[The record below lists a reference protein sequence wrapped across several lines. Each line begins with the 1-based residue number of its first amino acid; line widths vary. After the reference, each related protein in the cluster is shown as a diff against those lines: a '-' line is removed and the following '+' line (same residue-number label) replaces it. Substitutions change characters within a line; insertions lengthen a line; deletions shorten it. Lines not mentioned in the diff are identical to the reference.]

1 MTEKQKILL
10 VDDEPNILKTMSLSI
25 ESMGYEVAAYSSP
38 SVALVAL
45 DTDPEFLKSI
55 DIAFIDLMMHPVNGI
70 DMLRELH
77 LRKASMLVVIITA
90 HGSVDTVVE
99 AMKLGA
105 YDYIQK
111 PFDYNEL
118 AVFLQRISRSSEA
131 KKSNESGGAIITSDP
146 NFQSILKTAEKI
158 AKTNITVL
166 IEGETGVGKELVA
179 DFIQKNSDR
188 KDKPYIKLN
197 CAALSEELIE
207 SELFGHAKGSFT
219 GAVKD
224 RTGMVEAA
232 ESGTIFLDE
241 IGEMP
246 MLMQA
251 KLLRLL
257 QNHEYYRLGE
267 NQIRKSDVRI
277 IAATNRNLEEEIGQR
292 GFREDLYYRLSGFRL
307 TVPPL
312 RQRRDDILP
321 ITHKILAHYASGAGQ
336 ISIPPE
342 VEKMLLAY
350 DWRGNVRELENV
362 MIRAAVL
369 SEDGK
374 SIKASDLPTYI
385 QLPVRANSTGV
396 SSSELRSL
404 EEMEHDHIGFVL
416 SRTKSLEEAAKVLG
430 IDSATL
436 WRKRKKYGM

>member
-1 MTEKQKILL
+1 MTQKPKILL
-10 VDDEPNILKTMSLSI
+10 VDDEPNILKTMTLSI
-25 ESMGYEVAAYSSP
+25 ESMGYEVLAYSSP
-38 SVALVAL
+38 SVALVTL
-45 DTDPEFLKSI
+45 DTNPDLLKVV
-55 DIAFIDLMMHPVNGI
+55 DIAFIDLMMHPVGGL
-70 DMLRELH
+70 DMLHELH

-111 PFDYNEL
+111 PFDYDEL

-131 KKSNESGGAIITSDP
+131 KKSNESGGAIITNDA

-232 ESGTIFLDE
+232 EGGTIFLDE

-257 QNHEYYRLGE
+257 QNREYYRLGE

-321 ITHKILAHYASGAGQ
+321 ITHKILLHYASGAGQ
-336 ISIPPE
+336 MSVPPE
-342 VEKMLLAY
+342 VEKMLLGY

-369 SEDGK
+369 SDDGK
-374 SIKASDLPTYI
+374 TIKASDLPEYI
-385 QLPVRANSTGV
+385 CFPAKADFGGAV
-396 SSSELRSL
+396 SPELRSI
-404 EEMEHDHIGFVL
+404 EEVEHDHIGFVL
-416 SRTKSLEEAAKVLG
+416 SRTKSLEEAAKILG

>member
-1 MTEKQKILL
+1 MTDNRKILL
-10 VDDEPNILKTMSLSI
+10 VDDEPNILKTMTLSI
-25 ESMGYEVAAYSSP
+25 ESMGYEVMPYSSP
-38 SVALVAL
+38 SVALVSL
-45 DTDPEFLKSI
+45 DTEPGLLKQI
-55 DIAFIDLMMHPVNGI
+55 DIAFIDLMMHPVNGL
-70 DMLRELH
+70 D
-77 LRKASMLVVIITA
+77 ITA
-90 HGSVDTVVE
+90 HGSVESVVE

-118 AVFLQRISRSSEA
+118 SVFLQRISRSSDT
-131 KKSNESGGAIITSDP
+131 KKLVESKSDIITYDP
-146 NFQSILKTAEKI
+146 HFTSILKTAEKI

-188 KDKPYIKLN
+188 KEKPYIKLN

-207 SELFGHAKGSFT
+207 SELFGHAKGAFT

-224 RTGMVEAA
+224 RAGMVEAA
-232 ESGTIFLDE
+232 EGGTIFLDE

-251 KLLRLL
+251 KLLRFL
-257 QNHEYYRLGE
+257 QNHEYFRLGE
-267 NQIRKSDVRI
+267 NQTRKSDVRI
-277 IAATNRNLEEEIGQR
+277 IAATNRNLEEEIGQK

-312 RQRRDDILP
+312 RQRKEDIIP
-321 ITHKILAHYASGAGQ
+321 ITRKILAQYTKEKEEMKL
-336 ISIPPE
+336 PPD
-342 VEKMLLAY
+342 VEKLLMQY

-362 MIRAAVL
+362 VIRAAVL
-369 SEDGK
+369 SEDGMT
-374 SIKASDLPTYI
+374 ILASDLPEYI
-385 QLPVRANSTGV
+385 ASPNATEPIPSQH
-396 SSSELRSL
+396 ELRSL

-430 IDSATL
+430 IDTATL